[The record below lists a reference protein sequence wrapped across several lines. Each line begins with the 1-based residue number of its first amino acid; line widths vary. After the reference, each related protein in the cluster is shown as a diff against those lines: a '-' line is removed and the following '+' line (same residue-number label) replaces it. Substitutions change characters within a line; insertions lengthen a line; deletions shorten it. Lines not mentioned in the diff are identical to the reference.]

1 MNGQPFWFVPNY
13 CQITDDGQK
22 PVSFWR
28 LKCTK
33 VILNRVDFFLSR
45 LFVSTLR
52 PALLLL
58 FTTTTV
64 TKLGKNQIQVRDRPT
79 TACAHHNQ
87 LNQSMATWER
97 TSKWV
102 RERERERMRVKEWES
117 KRNQKCNTYKF
128 GSVSLPLSNSLSII
142 FFHSLIVFIFVYLF
156 SSLSVSLFLQQDFYF
171 FISLKFFLLGTF
183 FVIVFLFLSLSIIIF
198 LSHFLC
204 FVPTSPSRS

>member
-45 LFVSTLR
+45 LFVSTLC

-79 TACAHHNQ
+79 TACTSSQPTESVNGNVRKDKQ
-87 LNQSMATWER
+87 VSER
-97 TSKWV
+97 E

-117 KRNQKCNTYKF
+117 ERNQKCNTYKF
-128 GSVSLPLSNSLSII
+128 GSLSLPLSSFSI
-142 FFHSLIVFIFVYLF
+142 FKNVPLFHSL
-156 SSLSVSLFLQQDFYF
+156 
-171 FISLKFFLLGTF
+171 
-183 FVIVFLFLSLSIIIF
+183 LSLS
-198 LSHFLC
+198 LSF
-204 FVPTSPSRS
+204 PR

>member
-22 PVSFWR
+22 RVSFWR

-102 RERERERMRVKEWES
+102 RERERERERERMRVKEWES
-117 KRNQKCNTYKF
+117 ERNQKCNTYKF
-128 GSVSLPLSNSLSII
+128 GSLSLPLSSFSIFKNVPLFQSL
-142 FFHSLIVFIFVYLF
+142 
-156 SSLSVSLFLQQDFYF
+156 
-171 FISLKFFLLGTF
+171 
-183 FVIVFLFLSLSIIIF
+183 LSLS
-198 LSHFLC
+198 LSF
-204 FVPTSPSRS
+204 PR